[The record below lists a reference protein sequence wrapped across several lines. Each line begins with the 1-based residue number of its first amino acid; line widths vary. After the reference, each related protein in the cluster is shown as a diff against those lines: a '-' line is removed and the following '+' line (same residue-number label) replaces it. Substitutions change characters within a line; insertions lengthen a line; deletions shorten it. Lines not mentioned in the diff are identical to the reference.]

1 LSLTALT
8 GTKFSAGLSSK
19 AGIIVDQKGY
29 DLRELMY
36 DYDSLRMIKR
46 LEENKKLG
54 DGGYLFRAFYEL
66 NYKLTD
72 RWLFT
77 PGIHLL
83 YYTLTGKPSIEP
95 RLGISWMYAQNGRIN
110 FGYGTH
116 SKTQTLGTYFL
127 GTYLPDGQFVE
138 TNRDLGYTKS
148 QQVVLGHDWNIKET
162 LRLKTEIYYQYMYDV
177 PVQQQPSYFSL
188 LNTGAGWGVAAADSL
203 VNEGTGRNYG
213 LEVTFEKF
221 LSKGYYYL
229 VTASLF
235 DSKYKGSDGIER
247 NTSFNGNFVI
257 NALAGK
263 EFPIRQ
269 KSMLTVDLKAT
280 YAGGTRYIP
289 VDMEE
294 SLEQQTTVY
303 DLSDPY
309 KDKYPNYFKADIKFG
324 FKLNGKRIT
333 QEYLFFIENFT
344 NHKNIFYQYYKE
356 STGEIITVNQLPFYP
371 MMQFRLTF

>member
-1 LSLTALT
+1 
-8 GTKFSAGLSSK
+8 
-19 AGIIVDQKGY
+19 
-29 DLRELMY
+29 
-36 DYDSLRMIKR
+36 

-83 YYTLTGKPSIEP
+83 YYTLTGKPSVEP